1 MSNTMVAYR
10 KGNDLRG
17 YLNGLINIPFP
28 GLIARS
34 QVNAGISVHFFFL
47 SFLSLQ
53 EFQLMWKLDWLQIAQ
68 R

>member
-1 MSNTMVAYR
+1 MSNTAVAYR
-10 KGNDLRG
+10 EGNDLRG

-34 QVNAGISVHFFFL
+34 QVNAGSSGFFFL

>member
-1 MSNTMVAYR
+1 MVTCCYSQMSDTVVAYQ

-34 QVNAGISVHFFFL
+34 QCREFSSFFL

-53 EFQLMWKLDWLQIAQ
+53 EFQMMWKLD
-68 R
+68 